1 MSEKD
6 IALFQHEDFLEL
18 RDSILLDIPHGVQLT
33 TDEVIAH
40 LHGLQNLVKRVP
52 LALEIILREIIL
64 KYLALS
70 LKMFMSNSSSRDHG
84 STIFVLHLN
93 FWAIAKK

>member
-52 LALEIILREIIL
+52 LALEIILRE
-64 KYLALS
+64 
-70 LKMFMSNSSSRDHG
+70 SNIKRLCHNKWL
-84 STIFVLHLN
+84 IFDE
-93 FWAIAKK
+93 K

>member
-52 LALEIILREIIL
+52 LALEIILRE
-64 KYLALS
+64 
-70 LKMFMSNSSSRDHG
+70 SNIKISSSL
-84 STIFVLHLN
+84 SE
-93 FWAIAKK
+93 